1 MVKSKSLNIN
11 KNYII
16 ENINK
21 LIGIPKA
28 YSKKFLSET
37 ILIIIENLKEHRI
50 LKIKNF
56 GTFKVLKKK
65 GRVGRNPKNKKI
77 YNISARNVVVFK
89 TSNYLKKKLNNE

>member
-1 MVKSKSLNIN
+1 MIKSKSTNIN

-37 ILIIIENLKEHRI
+37 ILIII
-50 LKIKNF
+50 LKI
-56 GTFKVLKKK
+56 
-65 GRVGRNPKNKKI
+65 
-77 YNISARNVVVFK
+77 
-89 TSNYLKKKLNNE
+89 